1 MIGTVRRCLVV
12 TVLATLG
19 ILALPYVCGSQAPA
33 QTWGV
38 IAGVVSAARADER
51 GPIGGGEGYTAIV
64 TSGDYVV
71 ETLEQRIDALAQA
84 QAGQVVF
91 IPGETEIDLTT
102 FIYIDEFVL
111 EVPEGVTLAGERG
124 NGGSLGAILT
134 SDALKTP
141 VMVRALGP
149 DVRITGL
156 RIRGPNPKR
165 YLDHHRRAFREDYG
179 GHSYYYKF
187 PTQNGIRAEHD
198 GLEVDNCE
206 ISGFGHAGI
215 YLIGGEGHHVHH
227 CFIHHCQYN
236 GLGYGVSH
244 NTSSSLI
251 EHNLF
256 DWNRHSI
263 AGTGRPGCG
272 YVARNNI
279 ELGTSLS
286 HCFDMH
292 GGRDR
297 GDGTDIAGTRI
308 EIYSNTFLA
317 PQTPVVIRGVP
328 QDTCDVHHN
337 WFPRHAAAANA
348 VRASA
353 NTEVPHNFYGPAPES
368 GEQAAQPERVQEAEA
383 AGPDWGGCRAYPG
396 RGSGRA
402 P

>member
-1 MIGTVRRCLVV
+1 MIGTVRRSLVV
-12 TVLATLG
+12 TMLA
-19 ILALPYVCGSQAPA
+19 IVALALGLGGDAQDEG
-33 QTWGV
+33 QTWVEIDGV
-38 IAGVVSAARADER
+38 LYGARADER

-64 TSGDYVV
+64 TEGDYVV
-71 ETLEQRIDALAQA
+71 ETLEQLTDALAQA
-84 QAGQVVF
+84 EAGQVVF

-102 FIYIDEFVL
+102 FIYIDQFVL
-111 EVPEGVTLAGERG
+111 EVPEGVTLTGERG

-134 SDALKTP
+134 SDALKTDAMIR
-141 VMVRALGP
+141 VMGP

-156 RIRGPNPKR
+156 RLRGPNPKR
-165 YLDHHRRAFREDYG
+165 YLDHHRRAFRDGYG

-256 DWNRHSI
+256 DSNRHSI

-308 EIYSNTFLA
+308 EIYNNTFLA

-337 WFPRHAAAANA
+337 WFPRHAAPANA

-353 NTEVPHNFYGPAPES
+353 NTDVHDNVYGEEATPAPE
-368 GEQAAQPERVQEAEA
+368 E
-383 AGPDWGGCRAYPG
+383 
-396 RGSGRA
+396 
-402 P
+402 